1 MYIPIGA
8 AKIVLFL
15 HIRKKKVQFVEK
27 PALFLLGSSSI
38 IYSSMP
44 KAQVH
49 LFSVGYSLDIRL
61 LYVSYQP
68 KIIVTP
74 P

>member
-27 PALFLLGSSSI
+27 PALFLLGSWT
-38 IYSSMP
+38 
-44 KAQVH
+44 AA
-49 LFSVGYSLDIRL
+49 LLEVGSWTNER
-61 LYVSYQP
+61 
-68 KIIVTP
+68 
-74 P
+74 

>member
-27 PALFLLGSSSI
+27 PALFYLE
-38 IYSSMP
+38 
-44 KAQVH
+44 
-49 LFSVGYSLDIRL
+49 VGPLRNVYLHAVGIKRAL
-61 LYVSYQP
+61 AHYTAKGY
-68 KIIVTP
+68 
-74 P
+74 